1 MSNDLI
7 HIDETPATGKP
18 APKERSAFREFLDSV
33 DGQWAWTVTK
43 ILMVIFAF
51 MTGVWAADYWGSPG
65 LQVAL
70 FYITLILAI
79 ALAVSV
85 KITVGIFILGSALSR
100 EKGQTLFAA
109 GSDTVKKWWTKGAPG
124 TILGLML
131 FQGFFIIWPWS
142 YEFGLFWFAIGAGL
156 IFFVTMWVYAIPA
169 KWMPYIVLPISL
181 GAVLLTMGLS
191 ATGMGLPQNFEPMR
205 MEDMPI
211 IGGSTTQTA
220 APVKA
225 TASNGAAG
233 DLDPMVVLPGT
244 TSPEVQNL
252 RPELEVCHNVRPAY
266 VDREVQLQTGEWIKS
281 SQQNG
286 RTVVAIR
293 VINNGT
299 NPFTWSVWRQAPGQ
313 NCIRPQN

>member
-225 TASNGAAG
+225 SASNLALG
-233 DLDPMVVLPGT
+233 DIDPIVVPPGT
-244 TSPEVQNL
+244 TSTEVRSGPGL
-252 RPELEVCHNVRPAY
+252 TVCWAGGLPSTVT
-266 VDREVQLQTGEWIKS
+266 REEKLADGSW
-281 SQQNG
+281 
-286 RTVVAIR
+286 VVYTPG
-293 VINNGT
+293 GT
-299 NPFTWSVWRQAPGQ
+299 NVALRWKNTGSAPETVHAYRRMLSDGCGPLQ
-313 NCIRPQN
+313 

>member
-7 HIDETPATGKP
+7 QIEETSPAGKP

-43 ILMVIFAF
+43 ILLVIFAF
-51 MTGVWAADYWGSPG
+51 MTGVWAADYFGSPG
-65 LQVAL
+65 LQVGL

-79 ALAVSV
+79 ALALSA
-85 KITVGIFILGSALSR
+85 KLTVGIFILGSALSR

-109 GSDTVKKWWTKGAPG
+109 GSDTVKQWWTKGAPG

-142 YEFGLFWFAIGAGL
+142 YQFGLFWFAIGAGL

-181 GAVLLTMGLS
+181 GAVLFTLLLS
-191 ATGMGLPQNFEPMR
+191 ATGMGLPSNFAPMS
-205 MEDMPI
+205 MDDMPI
-211 IGGSTTQTA
+211 IGGQSTQTA

-225 TASNGAAG
+225 TASNSAPGY
-233 DLDPMVVLPGT
+233 LDPIVVSPGT
-244 TSPEVQNL
+244 TSPEVANSSTQLQVCNNL
-252 RPELEVCHNVRPAY
+252 RPSY
-266 VDREVQLQTGEWIKS
+266 VKREVKLQTGEWIDS
-281 SQQNG
+281 SQQGG
-286 RTVVAIR
+286 RTVIAVR

-299 NPFTWSVWRQAPGQ
+299 VPFIWNVWRQS
-313 NCIRPQN
+313 PQQPC